1 MRAGPP
7 AVAGG
12 APPPR
17 ADPAMRPLAIDGGT
31 SARDHAVMSP
41 RLVIVDGY
49 NLILR
54 SPRLKPGPNRTLRES
69 RDKLVN
75 LLSWMMGANDVRYL
89 VVFDGAEPAGR
100 DEASGRVQV
109 TYSRPPE
116 KADDVIRHLVEKK
129 VGGDEAITV
138 VTADLEVARHAR
150 AMGADI
156 SLADLFLAAA
166 LGDAGRAAG
175 DTPDGAPE
183 TTEKPV
189 SLSKKEIEEWAE
201 LFRQRRSPPRE
212 SSLDSGSDPE
222 N

>member
-1 MRAGPP
+1 VR
-7 AVAGG
+7 
-12 APPPR
+12 
-17 ADPAMRPLAIDGGT
+17 RPAIDGGA
-31 SARDHAVMSP
+31 SGRDHGVMQP

-54 SPRLKPGPNRTLRES
+54 SPRLQPGPNRTLRES

-89 VVFDGAEPAGR
+89 VVFDGAEAGGR

-109 TYSRPPE
+109 TYSRPPD

-138 VTADLEVARHAR
+138 VTSDLEVARHAR

-156 SLADLFLAAA
+156 SLGDLFLAAA
-166 LGDAGRAAG
+166 VGDAGRAAAA
-175 DTPDGAPE
+175 PDGGADAS
-183 TTEKPV
+183 EKPV

-201 LFRQRRSPPRE
+201 LFRQRRTPLPE
-212 SSLDSGSDPE
+212 SSRDSSSEPE
-222 N
+222 S